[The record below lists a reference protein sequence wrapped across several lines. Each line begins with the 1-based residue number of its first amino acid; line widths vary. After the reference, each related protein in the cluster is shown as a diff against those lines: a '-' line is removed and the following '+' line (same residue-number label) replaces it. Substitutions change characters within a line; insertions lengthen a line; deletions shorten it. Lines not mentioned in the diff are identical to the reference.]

1 MAGDGCTAPPAGWYV
16 ADLPRTTMET
26 PLIGVRTH
34 IPSFS
39 APWRWLAVG
48 LAALVLAGCTQGSSS
63 GPGARKLALTPC
75 RLEGLASQALCG
87 TYEVYEDRAAKT
99 GRKIPLRV
107 VVVPAL
113 AAQAEPDPLVLLAGG
128 PGQAATRVQVLLA
141 VERIRR
147 KRDIVLVDQRGTGD
161 SNPLECEPH
170 PLEAGLAARFDD
182 TGAVEKLRKC
192 REGWAADVRHY
203 TTPEAMDDLDEVR
216 AALGYDKVNLWGVSY
231 GTRAALVYMRQHP
244 DRVRTAIL
252 DGVAPMSL
260 YLPLN
265 APRDGQKALDALLA
279 HCAKDAACAKAYPDL
294 RPRTEALLAKL
305 ESEPVHVSVPHPRT
319 GVPEELVLTRRAFVS
334 ELFSQLYSPEVASLV
349 PLMLDRATRGDWA
362 PFVALSVGLSES
374 AGHTVSHGLYYA
386 VVCTED
392 APFYDA
398 AAVRREA
405 QGTWF
410 GPDMG
415 LETLAVCEGWPRGTL
430 PQGYREPVVS
440 DVPTLLLSGELDPV
454 TPPAWAEEAKRTLRH
469 SLHVVVPGVGH
480 NTVGADCARSLM
492 GELLVKG
499 SVEGLTPACGPSLT
513 RPPFFTSFAG
523 PVP

>member
-1 MAGDGCTAPPAGWYV
+1 MEAP
-16 ADLPRTTMET
+16 LP
-26 PLIGVRTH
+26 GVRTH
-34 IPSFS
+34 IPSF
-39 APWRWLAVG
+39 PPPRLRLGGWRWLALG
-48 LAALVLAGCTQGSSS
+48 LAALALTGCSRGGSS
-63 GPGARKLALTPC
+63 GAEARKLALTPC
-75 RLEGLASQALCG
+75 RLEGLASQAQCG
-87 TYEVYEDRAAKT
+87 TYEVFEDRAAKT
-99 GRKIPLRV
+99 GRKISLRV

-128 PGQAATRVQVLLA
+128 PGQAASRVSQVLPAL
-141 VERIRR
+141 ERIRR

-161 SNPLECEPH
+161 SHPLECEPH
-170 PLEAGLAARFDD
+170 PLEEGLAARFD
-182 TGAVEKLRKC
+182 TSGAVEKLRRC
-192 REGWAADVRHY
+192 REGWAADVRQY
-203 TTPEAMDDLDEVR
+203 TTPHAMDDLDEVR

-265 APRDGQKALDALLA
+265 APRDGQHALDSLLA

-294 RPRTEALLAKL
+294 RPRTEALLEKL
-305 ESEPVHVSVPHPRT
+305 AAEPARIRVPHPRT
-319 GVPEELVLTRRAFVS
+319 GVPEDLVLSRTAFLS
-334 ELFSQLYSPEVASLV
+334 ELFSQLYSPELASLV
-349 PLMLDRATRGDWA
+349 PLTLDRAARGDWA
-362 PFVALSVGLSES
+362 PFVALAVGQSES

-386 VVCTED
+386 IVCAED
-392 APFYDA
+392 APFFDA
-398 AAVRREA
+398 AAVEREA
-405 QGTWF
+405 KGTWF

-415 LETLAVCEGWPRGTL
+415 LETLAICADWPRAPL
-430 PQGYREPVVS
+430 PQGYREPVAS

-454 TPPAWAEEAKRTLRH
+454 TPPAWGEDAKRTLRR

-480 NTVGADCARSLM
+480 NTVGADCARTLM
-492 GELLVKG
+492 NDMLTRG
-499 SVEGLTPACGPSLT
+499 SVEGLTPSCGTSLT